1 MTANSPQDD
10 ASVLRT
16 AITDAA
22 LTLADAIGINRTD
35 EAGPAAPRMLC
46 RIDRDRVPAAAFTA
60 AVTAL
65 DYLSVALGIM
75 DPACPTSVG
84 DVDADL
90 AALDPRRRTT

>member
-1 MTANSPQDD
+1 MTPTDD
-10 ASVLRT
+10 AGVLRT

-22 LTLADAIGINRTD
+22 LNLAEAIGINRTD
-35 EAGPAAPRMLC
+35 QAGPAAPRMLC
-46 RIDRDRVPAAAFTA
+46 KVDRDRVPAAAFTA

-65 DYLSVALGIM
+65 DYLSVAIGIM
-75 DPACPTSVG
+75 DPADPSSVG